1 MVYAVIDTNVIVS
14 ALITKSPESPVLQ
27 VIQRIFSGRVCAL
40 VNDEILA
47 EYNEVLSRSKFGL
60 EKETVEAVLYE
71 LLKHSL
77 NVDAPP
83 SGVVLPDPKDVVFY
97 NVVLAKRDDGAYLVT
112 GNTKHFPAC
121 GYVVTPREFLDI
133 VDAPLRTMFVN
144 DRRAF
149 YNANPVASRMLRI
162 MQQLSADAEKAG
174 SADMTL
180 DEINAEIAAARRGK

>member
-27 VIQRIFSGRVCAL
+27 VVQRIFSGRVCTL
-40 VNDEILA
+40 VNNEILA
-47 EYNEVLSRSKFGL
+47 EYKEVLARPKFNL
-60 EKETVEAVLYE
+60 EQETVETVIFE

-112 GNTKHFPAC
+112 GNIKHFPAC
-121 GYVVTPREFLDI
+121 GFVVTPREFLDI

-144 DRRAF
+144 DRRVF
-149 YNANPVASRMLRI
+149 YNANPVASRMFRT

-174 SADMTL
+174 FAGRTL
-180 DEINAEIAAARRGK
+180 DEINAEIAAARSGK

>member
-14 ALITKSPESPVLQ
+14 ALITKSPESPVLH

-60 EKETVEAVLYE
+60 EKETIEAVVSE

-121 GYVVTPREFLDI
+121 GFVVTPREFLDI
-133 VDAPLRTMFVN
+133 VDSPLRTMFVN
-144 DRRAF
+144 DFSRR
-149 YNANPVASRMLRI
+149 YRP
-162 MQQLSADAEKAG
+162 
-174 SADMTL
+174 
-180 DEINAEIAAARRGK
+180 

>member
-14 ALITKSPESPVLQ
+14 ALITKSPESPVLR

-60 EKETVEAVLYE
+60 EKETIEAVVSE

-121 GYVVTPREFLDI
+121 GFVVPPREFLDI

-144 DRRAF
+144 DRRSF
-149 YNANPVASRMLRI
+149 YNANPVASHMLRI

-174 SADMTL
+174 SAGMTL
-180 DEINAEIAAARRGK
+180 DEINAEIAAARSGK

>member
-60 EKETVEAVLYE
+60 EKETVEAVVSE

-77 NVDAPP
+77 NVDAP
-83 SGVVLPDPKDVVFY
+83 SNEVVLPDPKDVVFY

-121 GYVVTPREFLDI
+121 GFVVTPREFLDI
-133 VDAPLRTMFVN
+133 VDGPLRTMFVS
-144 DRRAF
+144 DFSRR
-149 YNANPVASRMLRI
+149 YRP
-162 MQQLSADAEKAG
+162 
-174 SADMTL
+174 
-180 DEINAEIAAARRGK
+180 